1 MKKIATLLLTLL
13 LTFTL
18 IACNKAPTNE
28 ESKETD
34 KTYVLVEN
42 VVNGQNKPILDGEYL
57 YLTFK
62 TNGIVEKKQKSN
74 GQEEKISTEKYT
86 KEDNCYVVQIGAID
100 GDSLIL
106 RIVYE
111 IKDNGETL
119 VVKQNI
125 IFTIEQTFKLVK

>member
-1 MKKIATLLLTLL
+1 MKKITTLLLTLL
-13 LTFTL
+13 LTFML
-18 IACNKAPTNE
+18 IACNKNPTNE

-42 VVNGQNKPILDGEYL
+42 VINGKNKPILDGEYV

-62 TNGIVEKKQKSN
+62 TNGTVENKQKIN
-74 GQEEKISTEKYT
+74 GQEEKITIEKYT
-86 KEDNCYVVQIGAID
+86 IEDNCYVVLIGANT
-100 GDSLIL
+100 GDTLVI
-106 RIVYE
+106 RMVYE

-125 IFTIEQTFKLVK
+125 IFAIEQTFKLVK